1 MTLPLSGIRVLDLSR
16 ILAGPSCTQ
25 ILGDL
30 GADVIKIERPG
41 AGDDTRSWGPPFLPA
56 GDDGSPHGD
65 SAYFLSA
72 NRNKRSVTVD
82 ISRPEGVELLHALAA
97 QSDVLVEN
105 FKVGDLDRRGL
116 GWQDMHRIAPR
127 LVYCSVTGFGQ
138 TGPYAPQAG
147 YDFIV
152 QGMGG
157 LMSLTGEVDGAPM
170 KVGVPI
176 SDIMAGMY
184 ATVSILAALRDRD
197 ATGEGRQIDIS
208 LLDCQVAWLYN
219 QASNYMVSGKPPRRH
234 GNAHPNI
241 VPYETFQTADGHVNL
256 GVGNDSQFRRL
267 CALIN
272 RQDIGEDPRFARNA
286 VRLQNRSELLELLR
300 EAFRARGSSE
310 WIAICNDAGIP
321 CGPINTLP
329 EVLADPHVQARG
341 LVQEMAQPGQPGK
354 DLRLLRSPIRIE
366 GHDLGIRRLPPKLG
380 EHTAEVLTEVLG
392 YDAARIS
399 DMRREGVL

>member
-25 ILGDL
+25 TLGDL
-30 GADVIKIERPG
+30 GADVIKVERPG
-41 AGDDTRSWGPPFLPA
+41 AGDDTRGWGPPFLPPPEE
-56 GDDGSPHGD
+56 GGSVGD

-82 ISRPEGVELLHALAA
+82 ISRPEGVALLHELAA

-116 GWQDMHRIAPR
+116 GWTGMHRVAPR
-127 LVYCSVTGFGQ
+127 LVYCSITGFGQ
-138 TGPYAPQAG
+138 CGPYAPQAG

-157 LMSLTGEVDGAPM
+157 LMSLTGEPEGAPM

-184 ATVSILAALRDRD
+184 ATVSILAALRERD
-197 ATGEGRQIDIS
+197 ATGEGRHIDIS

-219 QASNYMVSGKPPRRH
+219 QASNYLVSGRPPRRH

-241 VPYETFQTADGHVNL
+241 APYQTFRTADGHVNL

-267 CALIN
+267 CGLIG
-272 RQDIGEDPRFARNA
+272 RPELGEDPRFARNSA
-286 VRLQNRSELLELLR
+286 RLQNREALLEIVCA
-300 EAFRARGSSE
+300 AFLTRSSAD
-310 WIAICNDAGIP
+310 WIASCNAEGIP
-321 CGPINTLP
+321 CGPINSLP

-341 LVQEMAQPGQPGK
+341 LVQEVAQPGRP
-354 DLRLLRSPIRIE
+354 DRPLRLMRSPIRIG
-366 GHDLGIRRLPPKLG
+366 GHDLGIHRLPPKLG
-380 EHTAEVLTEVLG
+380 EHTSEVLAEILG

-399 DMRREGVL
+399 DLRSEGVV

>member
-16 ILAGPSCTQ
+16 ILAGPSATQ

-30 GADVIKIERPG
+30 GADVIKVEKPG
-41 AGDDTRSWGPPFLPA
+41 VGDDTRSWGPPFLPSEREGA
-56 GDDGSPHGD
+56 HVGD

-82 ISRPEGVELLHALAA
+82 ISRPEGVALLYELAA
-97 QSDVLVEN
+97 RSDVLVEN
-105 FKVGDLDRRGL
+105 FKVGDLRRRGL
-116 GWQDMHRIAPR
+116 GWADMEKVVPK

-138 TGPYAPQAG
+138 TGPYASQAG

-157 LMSLTGEVDGAPM
+157 LMSLTGEPDGAPM

-184 ATVSILAALRDRD
+184 ATVSILAALRERD
-197 ATGEGRQIDIS
+197 ATGKGRHIDIS

-219 QASNYMVSGKPPRRH
+219 QASNYLVSGKPPARH

-241 VPYETFQTADGHVNL
+241 VPYQTFRTADGHINL
-256 GVGNDSQFRRL
+256 GVGNDRQFQRF
-267 CALIN
+267 CALIG
-272 RQDIGEDPRFARNA
+272 QPELAEDPRFSRNA
-286 VRLQNRSELLELLR
+286 LRLQNRQALLDILYP
-300 EAFRARGSSE
+300 AFLKRRSNE
-310 WIAICNDAGIP
+310 WITNCNAVGIP

-329 EVLADPHVQARG
+329 EVLGDPHVRARG
-341 LVQEMAQPGQPGK
+341 LVEEFQRSGHPDNP
-354 DLRLLRSPIRIE
+354 LRLVRSPIRID
-366 GHDLGIRRLPPKLG
+366 GHDLGIRRMPPRLG
-380 EHTAEVLTEVLG
+380 EHTSEVLSEVLG
-392 YDAARIS
+392 YDTARIAQLNS
-399 DMRREGVL
+399 EGIV